1 MMEFVAQVGET
12 VTDCLAYLGALASL
26 VRPCRVLCVCRSFSG
41 KTFALAGAISQAMEV
56 GVRALPILSLITFFI
71 GLILA
76 LQSAYELR
84 KLGAMSYVAS
94 TVAISVTREL
104 GPLITAI
111 LVIGRSGSAFAAEI
125 GTMRVTEEI
134 DALETM
140 AIEPVDFLVTPK
152 FLAMIVMMPCLTMWA
167 NAMGILGGSLF
178 GVAQADFT
186 WVRYMRSSLDALYF
200 RDIATGLIKSVMF
213 GITIT
218 AVGCHEGFSTSRR
231 SGGNR
236 TIDDASRGYFDFL
249 GDCRG
254 SYLHGAFLLHFR
266 PLTGSAGATT
276 CREHKRIPRKQKR

>member
-1 MMEFVAQVGET
+1 MKDFVARVGET
-12 VTDCLAYLGALASL
+12 VTDGVAYVGALASL
-26 VRPCRVLCVCRSFSG
+26 GGRAGYYAFVGPFQGRPLRWQ
-41 KTFALAGAISQAMEV
+41 AAISQATEV

-76 LQSAYELR
+76 LQSGYELR
-84 KLGAMSYVAS
+84 KLGALSYVPS

-125 GTMRVTEEI
+125 GTMRITEEI

-152 FLAMIVMMPCLTMWA
+152 FLAMIIMMPCLTIWA
-167 NAMGILGGSLF
+167 NAMGIMGGSLF

-186 WVRYMRSSLDALYF
+186 WVRYMRASLEALYL
-200 RDIATGLIKSVMF
+200 RDIAIGLIKSVMF

-218 AVGCHEGFSTSRR
+218 AVGCYEGLSTHGGAEQIGR
-231 SGGNR
+231 S
-236 TIDDASRGYFDFL
+236 TTQAVVISIFL
-249 GDCRG
+249 VIAVDLVFTAIFFFVSGR
-254 SYLHGAFLLHFR
+254 
-266 PLTGSAGATT
+266 
-276 CREHKRIPRKQKR
+276 

>member
-1 MMEFVAQVGET
+1 MINFVAQVGET

-26 VRPCRVLCVCRSFSG
+26 TGRAAYYAFVGPFQG
-41 KTFALAGAISQAMEV
+41 KPLRWQAAISQATEV

-76 LQSAYELR
+76 LQSGYELR

-125 GTMRVTEEI
+125 GTMRITEEI

-152 FLAMIVMMPCLTMWA
+152 FLAMILMMPCLTTWA

-186 WVRYMRSSLDALYF
+186 WVRYMRSSLEALYF
-200 RDIATGLIKSVMF
+200 RDVAIGLIKSVMF
-213 GITIT
+213 GITIA
-218 AVGCHEGFSTSRR
+218 AVGCYEGLSTTGGAEAIGRSTTQSVVISIFSVIAVDLIFTAIFFFA
-231 SGGNR
+231 SGR
-236 TIDDASRGYFDFL
+236 
-249 GDCRG
+249 
-254 SYLHGAFLLHFR
+254 
-266 PLTGSAGATT
+266 
-276 CREHKRIPRKQKR
+276 